1 LQLAAEIGINMI
13 NTIKGYDKIKELLN
27 NELFIDFNFVKEIY
41 IKYLNSENIIQR
53 DVKILLLG
61 DLLSNKGIII
71 NFYNVSKFVIPDEM
85 PLQIS
90 GFNIENIKNW
100 GWENTCYRASTSSNQ
115 LDSIRSPKKIQSR
128 YNLMLLET
136 MDRIG

>member
-1 LQLAAEIGINMI
+1 MI

-27 NELFIDFNFVKEIY
+27 NELFIDINFVKEIY
-41 IKYLNSENIIQR
+41 IKYLNSDDIIQR
-53 DVKILLLG
+53 DIKIILLD
-61 DLLSNKGIII
+61 DLLSDKGIII

-100 GWENTCYRASTSSNQ
+100 GWENTCYKASNFEQ
-115 LDSIRSPKKIQSR
+115 DNDFEIRCYDIEFEL
-128 YNLMLLET
+128 YNNAT
-136 MDRIG
+136 NYI